1 VSIEIPGKQTCN
13 LVVHTVVQKTDD
25 PFGSCLRSIGQ
36 PNAPRNLRPGTCK
49 RKKHFITLK
58 GPYQLHQTKLMST
71 HHQNPRRRF
80 LTKMAGALGLSMLID
95 QSSAKAA
102 ALATQ
107 DPAPDDWI
115 SKIDGKHKMVFDV
128 PKPHG
133 IFAFAWPKVFLLTNQ
148 ATGTPEANSV
158 VVLRH
163 DGIPYA
169 MEDRLWEKYKFGEFF
184 GVDDHRT
191 GKPALRNPM
200 WRPKEG
206 EFVVPGLGAVP
217 IGINQLQDSGVIF
230 CVCDAALTVNAH
242 TIAGK
247 MKLDGAAVR
256 KDFDAGILP
265 GFNIVPSGLWAI
277 GRAQEKGCGYC
288 FAG

>member
-1 VSIEIPGKQTCN
+1 MN
-13 LVVHTVVQKTDD
+13 TD
-25 PFGSCLRSIGQ
+25 L
-36 PNAPRNLRPGTCK
+36 
-49 RKKHFITLK
+49 
-58 GPYQLHQTKLMST
+58 
-71 HHQNPRRRF
+71 QNPRRSF
-80 LTKMAGALGLSMLID
+80 LAKVGGALGLSML
-95 QSSAKAA
+95 AARPAVRAA
-102 ALATQ
+102 AISTQ
-107 DPAPDDWI
+107 VPGSGDWLD
-115 SKIDGKHKMVFDV
+115 KLNGQHKMVFDV

-158 VVLRH
+158 VVFRH

-184 GVDDHRT
+184 GVNDHRT

-200 WRPKEG
+200 WKPNDG
-206 EFVVPGLGAVP
+206 EFVVPGLGPVP

-247 MKLDGAAVR
+247 MKLDGGEVR

-265 GFNIVPSGLWAI
+265 GFNVVPSGLWAI
-277 GRAQEKGCGYC
+277 GRAQERGCGYC

>member
-1 VSIEIPGKQTCN
+1 MN
-13 LVVHTVVQKTDD
+13 TD
-25 PFGSCLRSIGQ
+25 L
-36 PNAPRNLRPGTCK
+36 
-49 RKKHFITLK
+49 
-58 GPYQLHQTKLMST
+58 
-71 HHQNPRRRF
+71 QNPRRRF
-80 LTKMAGALGLSMLID
+80 LTKVGSALGLSL
-95 QSSAKAA
+95 
-102 ALATQ
+102 LATQ
-107 DPAPDDWI
+107 PAVRAAAISTRVPGPEDWLE
-115 SKIDGKHKMVFDV
+115 KLNGKHKMVFDV

-169 MEDRLWEKYKFGEFF
+169 MEDRLWEKYKFGEVF
-184 GVDDHRT
+184 GVNDQRT

-200 WRPKEG
+200 WQPKDG
-206 EFVVPGLGAVP
+206 EFVVPGMGPVP

-247 MKLDGAAVR
+247 MNLDGAEVR

-265 GFNIVPSGLWAI
+265 GFNVVPSGLWAI
-277 GRAQEKGCGYC
+277 GRAQERGCGYC